1 MEDEIEDISLEED
14 EEKPKEEPWC
24 LTCRGYTDYR
34 RKWSTVSRADLDG
47 RTYSENSEVP
57 HCIACGNRM
66 LLISHCRILVSG
78 INIFS
83 LSVVILAIMCS
94 FVLFEFSAISL
105 FGLLPV
111 SLLAFGLTR
120 IPQKSR
126 RWLREWRIWKEEQG
140 ILELAERSLDP
151 RETE

>member
-1 MEDEIEDISLEED
+1 MAV
-14 EEKPKEEPWC
+14 C
-24 LTCRGYTDYR
+24 
-34 RKWSTVSRADLDG
+34 
-47 RTYSENSEVP
+47 
-57 HCIACGNRM
+57 
-66 LLISHCRILVSG
+66 
-78 INIFS
+78 
-83 LSVVILAIMCS
+83 
-94 FVLFEFSAISL
+94 FVLFELSAISL

-126 RWLREWRIWKEEQG
+126 RWLREWKIWKEEQG